1 MATRDYRLAEFS
13 QGVPPAGRQLQ
24 VLCED
29 HNGTYLLPFKCEY
42 RDRFKAMHPLEGESE
57 DALGRRFL
65 STLTGDEVK
74 ACGYHASDWRARQQ

>member
-13 QGVPPAGRQLQ
+13 QGEPPAGQQLQ

-42 RDRFKAMHPLEGESE
+42 RDGAWYNSKITTNPIEANVVGWRTWRF
-57 DALGRRFL
+57 
-65 STLTGDEVK
+65 
-74 ACGYHASDWRARQQ
+74 